1 MSPVQTMTESLPCG
15 VNSAPVGV
23 WIIVAP
29 FISNWVRC
37 ARVCRVP
44 LLSNKRD
51 VSRLPIRKQ
60 NSLVEI
66 GPERERS
73 GQNLGLVGG
82 MSLLAHPQL
91 LGTTLP
97 RARAAAAR

>member
-1 MSPVQTMTESLPCG
+1 M
-15 VNSAPVGV
+15 
-23 WIIVAP
+23 
-29 FISNWVRC
+29 
-37 ARVCRVP
+37 VP
-44 LLSNKRD
+44 LLCNKRD